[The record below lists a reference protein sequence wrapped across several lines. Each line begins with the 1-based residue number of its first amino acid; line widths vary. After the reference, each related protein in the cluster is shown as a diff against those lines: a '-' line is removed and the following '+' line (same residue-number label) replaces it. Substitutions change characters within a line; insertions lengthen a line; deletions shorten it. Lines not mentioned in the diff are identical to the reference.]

1 VELGLAEKKD
11 DKYFVDLT
19 QLGYTKLLGSGIVT
33 KKIEV
38 KVESATPKAV
48 EKIESVGGKVIT
60 EV

>member
-1 VELGLAEKKD
+1 MAEKKD